1 MHPCEGKLLP
11 MLITARHFVKRA
23 PILKY
28 SAHLESRSSIPCVTF
43 SISEFSKG
51 ARPLSTFIPGSA
63 SFCFIKSTRGVP
75 SLVFCRIV
83 SSKRITPPILFDIP
97 SA

>member
-1 MHPCEGKLLP
+1 MHPCEGKLFP
-11 MLITARHFVKRA
+11 MLITARHFVKKA

-28 SAHLESRSSIPCVTF
+28 SSHLESRSSIPCVTF

-51 ARPLSTFIPGSA
+51 VRPLSTFIPGSA
-63 SFCFIKSTRGVP
+63 FFCFIKSTRAVP
-75 SLVFCRIV
+75 SLVLCLIV
-83 SSKRITPPILFDIP
+83 SSKRITPPILFNMP